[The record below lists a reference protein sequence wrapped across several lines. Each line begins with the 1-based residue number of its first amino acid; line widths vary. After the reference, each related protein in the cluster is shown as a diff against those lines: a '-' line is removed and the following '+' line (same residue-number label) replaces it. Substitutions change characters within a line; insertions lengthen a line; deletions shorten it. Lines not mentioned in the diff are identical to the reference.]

1 MSEIFADEYTWLTIS
16 FLIFAFV
23 VYKAGKGKI
32 LAMLDAR
39 IEAIRDELKTAEN
52 LRIEAQE
59 MLAQYQRKHRDAVK
73 DSERII
79 ATAQKQADEIRRQAE
94 KELDE
99 TIALRERQLA
109 QRLDRLKQNAVDEIR
124 EYAANLAIA
133 ATAEIISEK
142 LDKKAN
148 EKLVDQAIKDVGKS
162 FH

>member
-1 MSEIFADEYTWLTIS
+1 MIMLQDPHFWLILS
-16 FLIFAFV
+16 FVLFLVIV
-23 VYKAGKGKI
+23 WKAGKDKFI
-32 LAMLDAR
+32 AMLDAR
-39 IEAIRDELKTAEN
+39 IITIREELKTAEN

-79 ATAQKQADEIRRQAE
+79 ANAEKQAAEIKRQAE

-99 TIALRERQLA
+99 TIVLREKQLA
-109 QRLDRLKQNAVDEIR
+109 ERLNRLKQNAKDEIR

-133 ATAEIISEK
+133 ATAEIIADK

-148 EKLVDQAIKDVGKS
+148 DKLVAQAIQDVGKS